1 MNFNNIRNMHT
12 ALNAYSLRN
21 ESINN
26 NLANVNTPNYKREVV
41 RFEEFLKDSRG
52 KYINGY
58 KTHEKHI
65 DIPNIGSS
73 KAPYVDKDR
82 SFSTRIDG
90 NNVNADLEMADL
102 VKNSVNY
109 NAVTQQISNRF
120 RGLKTA
126 ITGGNR

>member
-1 MNFNNIRNMHT
+1 MNFNNIRNMHN

-58 KTHEKHI
+58 KTNEKHI